1 MRAGITLSDA
11 ERRRLFE
18 RAGVDEHFGTNEAA
32 VLLNAAP
39 QTLRRWSCDGSGPIR
54 PRRVNGRLRWS
65 LADIQAVL
73 RGECPAANAAA

>member
-1 MRAGITLSDA
+1 MQSGILSDA

-18 RAGVDEHFGTNEAA
+18 RTGVDEGVDTAKAA
-32 VLLNAAP
+32 MLLDREP
-39 QTLRRWSCDGSGPIR
+39 QTLRRWACDGSGPIR

-73 RGECPAANAAA
+73 RGESPAANAAA